1 AVLRPALAG
10 PEAPAQVPLGGGGLA
25 ALHPFRGPGLAGH
38 AGRAPARS
46 REELGARGIRA
57 PLDAAPRHG
66 RRRRRVGRLRALAP
80 ARQLPGADRRPR
92 SRGFVEVRAAM
103 SYEPSHSTEHLP
115 PPEAQA
121 DEHVAGFKIVAVGV
135 IALAVFGGATWW
147 SSRILDRTARTLSPS
162 GPLPVGKEIG
172 KAEIG
177 IVDQTPFETTRG
189 AERYRREQ
197 LKRLNGNGGGQTT
210 K

>member
-1 AVLRPALAG
+1 
-10 PEAPAQVPLGGGGLA
+10 
-25 ALHPFRGPGLAGH
+25 
-38 AGRAPARS
+38 
-46 REELGARGIRA
+46 
-57 PLDAAPRHG
+57 
-66 RRRRRVGRLRALAP
+66 
-80 ARQLPGADRRPR
+80 
-92 SRGFVEVRAAM
+92 M

-121 DEHVAGFKIVAVGV
+121 DEHIAGFKVVAIGV
-135 IALAVFGGATWW
+135 TALVVFGAATWW

-189 AERYRREQ
+189 AEHYRREQ
-197 LKRLNGNGGGQTT
+197 LQRLNSYGWVDPAKGIIHVPIEKAIEQLLAEQQG
-210 K
+210 KKP